1 MYMEY
6 IMLENL
12 FSSKARIEILK
23 LFLFN
28 PEKRYYQRQIAT
40 LTNQSIRGVQREVEK
55 LKKIGLIEE
64 SLEGNRKYYKTNK
77 SCPVFEDLKKIFFKT
92 VGLGEVLKNDLKKC
106 NAIKIAFIYGSYAR
120 GEENLLSDIDLLV
133 IGNIKSR
140 ELSNI
145 LAKPKREL
153 GREINY
159 TVYSAP
165 EYRKRIMKRDHF
177 VNAVLKKEKIFIIGD
192 EDELEKI
199 IKSR

>member
-1 MYMEY
+1 
-6 IMLENL
+6 MLEEL

-28 PEKRYYQRQIAT
+28 PENSFYQRQIAT

-64 SLEGNRKYYKTNK
+64 SLEGNRKYYKINK

-92 VGLGEVLKNDLKKC
+92 AGIGKVLKKDLEKSND
-106 NAIKIAFIYGSYAR
+106 IKIAFIYGSYAR
-120 GEENLLSDIDLLV
+120 GEENLLSDIDLFV
-133 IGNIKSR
+133 IGEITSKKISK
-140 ELSNI
+140 I

>member
-1 MYMEY
+1 
-6 IMLENL
+6 MLEEL
-12 FSSKARIEILK
+12 FSSKARIKILK

-28 PEKRYYQRQIAT
+28 PENRYYQRQIAT

-92 VGLGEVLKNDLKKC
+92 AGIGKVLKKDLKKS

-145 LAKPKREL
+145 LAKPKSDL

-159 TVYSAP
+159 TVYSLQ
-165 EYRKRIMKRDHF
+165 EFKQRIKQRDHF
-177 VNAVLKKEKIFIIGD
+177 LTTVLKEEKIFIIGD
-192 EDELEKI
+192 EDELKKVT
-199 IKSR
+199 KSR

>member
-1 MYMEY
+1 V
-6 IMLENL
+6 LEEL

-28 PEKRYYQRQIAT
+28 PENSFYQRQIAT

-64 SLEGNRKYYKTNK
+64 SLEGNRKYYKINK

-92 VGLGEVLKNDLKKC
+92 AGIGKVLKKDLEKSND
-106 NAIKIAFIYGSYAR
+106 IKIAFIYGSYAR
-120 GEENLLSDIDLLV
+120 GEENLLSDIDLFV
-133 IGNIKSR
+133 IGEITSKKISK
-140 ELSNI
+140 I

-192 EDELEKI
+192 EDKLKKI

>member
-1 MYMEY
+1 
-6 IMLENL
+6 MLEEL
-12 FSSKARIEILK
+12 FSSKARIKILK

-28 PEKRYYQRQIAT
+28 PENSFYQRQIAT

-64 SLEGNRKYYKTNK
+64 SLEGNRKYYKINK

-92 VGLGEVLKNDLKKC
+92 AGIGKVLKKDLEKSND
-106 NAIKIAFIYGSYAR
+106 IKIAFIYGSYAR
-120 GEENLLSDIDLLV
+120 GEENLLSDIDLFV
-133 IGNIKSR
+133 IGEITSKKISK
-140 ELSNI
+140 I

-192 EDELEKI
+192 EDELKKI

>member
-1 MYMEY
+1 V
-6 IMLENL
+6 LEEL

-28 PEKRYYQRQIAT
+28 PENSFYQRQIAT

-64 SLEGNRKYYKTNK
+64 SLEGNRKYYKINK

-92 VGLGEVLKNDLKKC
+92 AGIGKVLKKDLEKSND
-106 NAIKIAFIYGSYAR
+106 IKIAFIYGSYAR
-120 GEENLLSDIDLLV
+120 GEENLLSDIDLFV
-133 IGNIKSR
+133 IGEITSKKISK
-140 ELSNI
+140 I

-192 EDELEKI
+192 EDELKKI

>member
-1 MYMEY
+1 
-6 IMLENL
+6 MLKNL

-28 PEKRYYQRQIAT
+28 PENSFYQRQIAT

-92 VGLGEVLKNDLKKC
+92 VGIGEVLKKDLKKS

-140 ELSNI
+140 ELSNL
-145 LAKPKREL
+145 LAKPKREA

-159 TVYSAP
+159 AVYSLQ
-165 EYRKRIMKRDHF
+165 EFKQRIKQKDHF
-177 VNAVLKKEKIFIIGD
+177 LNAVLKRKKIFIIGD
-192 EDELEKI
+192 EDELKKI